1 MIELAVAL
9 GIIFSLFFIEVFG
22 MAAGGI
28 VIPGYIA
35 LQLNHPDRLIGTL
48 IICIITFL
56 LLKLISRYT
65 FLFGRRQ
72 MVIAVLIGTILSI
85 ASHRFFSLNTGSI
98 TLELSAVGWIVP
110 GLITHWSVKQGILR
124 TISMLAV
131 TSIIVRLIVILSF
144 NGSPFPESF

>member
-1 MIELAVAL
+1 MIELAVTL
-9 GIIFSLFFIEVFG
+9 GIVFSLFFIEVFG

-48 IICIITFL
+48 IISLLTFFII
-56 LLKLISRYT
+56 KLIARYT

-72 MVIAVLIGTILSI
+72 MVVAVMIGTILSI
-85 ASHRFFSLNTGSI
+85 VSHRLLFFNTGST

-110 GLITHWSVKQGILR
+110 GLIAHWSVKQGYLK
-124 TISMLAV
+124 TISMLAI

-144 NGSPFPESF
+144 SGMPFPEIY

>member
-1 MIELAVAL
+1 MVELAVTL

-35 LQLNHPDRLIGTL
+35 LQLNNPDRLLGTL
-48 IICIITFL
+48 VISIITFFII
-56 LLKLISRYT
+56 KLIGKYT

-72 MVIAVLIGTILSI
+72 MVVAVMIGTILSI
-85 ASHRFFSLNTGSI
+85 ISHRILFYNTGTG

-110 GLITHWSVKQGILR
+110 GLIAHWSIKQGYLKTIFMLCVTAIL
-124 TISMLAV
+124 
-131 TSIIVRLIVILSF
+131 VRLIVIISF
-144 NGSPFPESF
+144 NGMPFPELY